1 MATRE
6 AGITLVS
13 LGKPQMIN
21 RVKNTKANKI
31 LKDWPV
37 NHAPSESLN
46 CSNCEMKIMMAKPL
60 TNPKMTG

>member
-31 LKDWPV
+31 LGWEAKNDLEEALKTAW
-37 NHAPSESLN
+37 EW
-46 CSNCEMKIMMAKPL
+46 EKKIR
-60 TNPKMTG
+60 NI